1 MSELEIRRSTDA
13 DRDEIVALLGASL
26 RREAD
31 PRFEQLFAWKHEEN
45 AFGRSPAWVA
55 TDNGRIAGF
64 RVLMPWEFVE
74 RGQVVRAVR
83 AVDTATHPDYQ
94 GRGIFT
100 TLALHAI
107 DELRHDPDHETAFVF
122 NTPNDQSRPG
132 YLKMG
137 WQVVGRVPTAVRPT
151 GWRGLTRIAT
161 ARVPAERWTAPSDA
175 GVPATD
181 LLGDAD
187 ALDVLVGSLPAPD
200 ALRTRLSP
208 AFLRWRYGTPLL
220 SYRAIAA
227 PGGVQDGVAF
237 FRIRRRGT
245 AREAA
250 LCAVI
255 AAGDDPGITGDLTR
269 AVTRAADADYVIRL
283 GGGAIAPGGLVRL
296 PGQGPLLTWRAVSAR
311 RPPDA
316 WDLTLG
322 DIELF

>member
-1 MSELEIRRSTDA
+1 VSDLEIRRATDA
-13 DRDEIVALLGASL
+13 DREEILALLGASL
-26 RREAD
+26 QREPD
-31 PRFEQLFAWKHEEN
+31 PRYEQLFAWKHEEN

-55 TDNGRIAGF
+55 VDGERLAGF

-74 RGQVVRAVR
+74 DGRVVRAVR

-100 TLALHAI
+100 SLALHAI
-107 DELRHDPDHETAFVF
+107 DELRHDVAFVF

-151 GWRGLTRIAT
+151 GWRGLTRIVT
-161 ARVPAERWTAPSDA
+161 ARVPAERWTAPSEA
-175 GVPATD
+175 GIPAV
-181 LLGDAD
+181 D
-187 ALDVLVGSLPAPD
+187 ALADERALAQLVESLPAPV

-208 AFLRWRYGTPLL
+208 EFLRWRYGTPLL
-220 SYRAIAA
+220 AYRAIPA

-237 FRIRRRGT
+237 FRIRRRGE

-250 LCAVI
+250 LCDVI
-255 AAGDDPGITGDLTR
+255 AAGADPGVVASLTR

-283 GGGAIAPGGLVRL
+283 GGGLVAPGGLVRL
-296 PGQGPLLTWRAVSAR
+296 PGQGPLLTWRAVAAR

>member
-1 MSELEIRRSTDA
+1 VTDLEVRPSTDA
-13 DRDEIVALLGASL
+13 DRDEIVALLGTSL
-26 RREAD
+26 RREPD
-31 PRFEQLFAWKHEEN
+31 PRFTQLFAWKHEEN

-55 TDNGRIAGF
+55 VDGDRIAGF
-64 RVLMPWEFVE
+64 RALMRWEFVE
-74 RGQVVRAVR
+74 HGRVVRAVR

-100 TLALHAI
+100 SLALHGI
-107 DELRHDPDHETAFVF
+107 DQLRGDVAFVF

-151 GWRGLTRIAT
+151 GWRGLGRIAT
-161 ARVPAERWTAPSDA
+161 ARVPAERWTTPSDA
-175 GVPATD
+175 GLPAAAV
-181 LLGDAD
+181 LAD
-187 ALDVLVGSLPAPD
+187 ERALARLVDSLPAPE

-220 SYRAIAA
+220 AYRAVVA
-227 PGGVQDGVAF
+227 PGGPHEGIAF
-237 FRIRRRGT
+237 FRIRARGD

-250 LCAVI
+250 LCDVI
-255 AAGDDPGITGDLTR
+255 AAGGDPSIATALTR
-269 AVTRAADADYVIRL
+269 AVTRTADADYVIRL
-283 GGGAIAPGGLVRL
+283 GGGLVAPGGLVRL
-296 PGQGPLLTWRAVSAR
+296 PRQGPLLTWRAVTAR
-311 RPPDA
+311 RAPDA

>member
-1 MSELEIRRSTDA
+1 VNELEIRGATDA
-13 DRDEIVALLGASL
+13 DRDEILALLAASL
-26 RREAD
+26 QREPD
-31 PRFEQLFAWKHEEN
+31 PRYEQLFAWKHEEN

-55 TDNGRIAGF
+55 VDGTRLAGF

-74 RGQVVRAVR
+74 DGRVVRAVR

-100 TLALHAI
+100 SLALHAI
-107 DELRHDPDHETAFVF
+107 DELRHDVAFVF
-122 NTPNDQSRPG
+122 NTPNEQSRPG

-175 GVPATD
+175 GIAAV
-181 LLGDAD
+181 D
-187 ALDVLVGSLPAPD
+187 ALADEGALARLVESLPAPV
-200 ALRTRLSP
+200 ALRTHLSP

-220 SYRAIAA
+220 AYRAVAA

-237 FRIRRRGT
+237 FRIRRRGA

-250 LCAVI
+250 LCDVI
-255 AAGDDPGITGDLTR
+255 AAGGDPGVVASLTR
-269 AVTRAADADYVIRL
+269 EVTRAADADYVIRL
-283 GGGAIAPGGLVRL
+283 GGGLIAPGGLVRL
-296 PGQGPLLTWRAVSAR
+296 PGQGPLLTWRAVAAR
-311 RPPDA
+311 RPPDG

>member
-1 MSELEIRRSTDA
+1 VTDLLIRRATDA
-13 DRDEIVALLGASL
+13 DRDEILALLGASL
-26 RREAD
+26 RRDAD
-31 PRFEQLFAWKHEEN
+31 PRYEQLFAWKHEEN

-55 TDNGRIAGF
+55 TDGARIAGF
-64 RVLMPWEFVE
+64 RVLMPWEFVQDG
-74 RGQVVRAVR
+74 RVVRAVR

-100 TLALHAI
+100 ALALHAI
-107 DELRHDPDHETAFVF
+107 DELRHEVAFVF
-122 NTPNDQSRPG
+122 NTPNEQSRPG

-137 WQVVGRVPTAVRPT
+137 WQVIGRVPTAVRPT

-175 GVPATD
+175 GEPAV
-181 LLGDAD
+181 
-187 ALDVLVGSLPAPD
+187 DVLDDEEALRRLVESLPAPRG
-200 ALRTRLSP
+200 LRTHLSP

-220 SYRAIAA
+220 SYRAITA
-227 PGGVQDGVAF
+227 PGGVHDGVAF
-237 FRIRRRGT
+237 FRIRRRGA

-250 LCAVI
+250 LCDVI
-255 AAGDDPGITGDLTR
+255 AAGDERAGVASLTR
-269 AVTRAADADYVIRL
+269 AVTRAADADYVLRL
-283 GGGAIAPGGLVRL
+283 GGGLVAPGGLVRL
-296 PGQGPLLTWRAVSAR
+296 PGQGPLLTWRAVAAR